1 MSVVKLEISNKTL
14 FQEGQSFG
22 KVGPYHLI
30 EGIVHF
36 SLDPCD
42 PNNELITDIELAP
55 LDSNGLVQFSSDFA
69 MLQPVNKKHSNQR
82 ILFDVLNRGKKTVL
96 MNFNSAIRQPD
107 PSSPLKSGNGHLM
120 EQGYTIVWCGWQAD
134 VPPIPGLMGLHGP
147 NAVDTD
153 NKCLEGQVLCW
164 IQEDEE
170 KKMVMLS
177 HRGHLPYPPSDINDP
192 SATLAVRNHPNSAAT
207 TIPRTHWSFVRDEDS
222 AEQYNPSHVYMP
234 TGFKPGKI
242 YELVYQTRFSRLVG
256 LGLAAVRDIVSYLK
270 YSSVEM
276 GNPCS
281 ENIKYAYAF
290 GSSQSGRFLRQLI
303 HLGLNNDEQG
313 RMALD
318 GIIAH
323 VAGAMRGEFNQRY
336 GQPSK
341 DICFIIPELFPF
353 TDFDQTD
360 PVTGETGSLL
370 QNMRLKQQLPKLI
383 FTNTSAEYW
392 RGDAA
397 LIHTDL
403 VTMSDAPEDTDSVRK
418 YHFSGTQHGI
428 GDFPPLIIRPMDNLK
443 GQLPFNSIDY
453 TPLLRAVLSNLDQ
466 WVSLGQS
473 PPPSRHPKLSNSSGI
488 ESHKILSK
496 LSELPGVKIPK
507 QTTRA
512 LRLDY
517 GNETHMGRTIQLPA
531 IQGEQYPAIVSA
543 IDDDGNEIAGIRL
556 PDIQIPLAT
565 YTGWNLRHPD
575 IGNADLYI
583 GISGGL
589 AGWTLPFPATDTDR
603 ANKNDPRRSIKERYH
618 TKTDYLD
625 QITNASRSLLNEG
638 YILEEDLSFIL
649 ELAERKYDLFSIP
662 DPSL

>member
-1 MSVVKLEISNKTL
+1 MSVVKLVISNKTL
-14 FQEGQSFG
+14 FREGQSFG
-22 KVGPYHLI
+22 KVGQYNLI
-30 EGIVHF
+30 EGIAYF
-36 SLDPCD
+36 SLDPRES
-42 PNNELITDIELAP
+42 NNKSITDIDLAP
-55 LDSNGLVQFSSDFA
+55 VDSNGLVRFSSDFA
-69 MLQPVNKKHSNQR
+69 MLQPVNKERGNHR
-82 ILFDVLNRGKKTVL
+82 ILFDILNRGRKTVL
-96 MNFNSAIRQPD
+96 MNFNSAIRVAY
-107 PSSPLKSGNGHLM
+107 PSSPLESGNGHLM
-120 EQGYTIVWCGWQAD
+120 DQGYTIVWCGWQAD
-134 VPPIPGLMGLHGP
+134 VPSTPGLMGLHGP
-147 NAVDTD
+147 NAVGTD
-153 NKCLEGQVLCW
+153 NSPIEGKVLCW

-170 KKMVMLS
+170 REMVMLS
-177 HRGHLPYPPSDINDP
+177 HRGHLPYPPSDIDDP
-192 SATLAVRNHPNSAAT
+192 SATLTVRDHPNRVAK
-207 TIPRTHWSFVRDEDS
+207 TIPRTRWSFIRDEDS
-222 AEQYNPSHVYMP
+222 PEEYNPSHVYMP
-234 TGFKPGKI
+234 SGFKPGKI

-256 LGLAAVRDIVSYLK
+256 VGFAAVRDIVAYLK
-270 YSSVEM
+270 YSEEE

-281 ENIKYAYAF
+281 GDMKFAYAF

-353 TDFDQTD
+353 TDFEQTD
-360 PVTGETGSLL
+360 PITGETGSLL
-370 QNMRLKQQLPKLI
+370 QNMRLKEQLPKII

-397 LIHTDL
+397 LIHTDIA
-403 VTMSDAPEDTDSVRK
+403 TMSDAPEDTGSVRK

-443 GQLPFNSIDY
+443 GQLPFNSVDY

-466 WVSLGQS
+466 WVSLGEA

-517 GNETHMGRTIQLPA
+517 GNETHMGRTIQLPG

-565 YTGWNLRHPD
+565 YTGWNLRHSD

-589 AGWTLPFPATDTDR
+589 AGWTLPFPATCTDR
-603 ANKNDPRRSIKERYH
+603 VNRNDPRPSIEERYH
-618 TKTDYLD
+618 TKKDYLD
-625 QITNASRSLLNEG
+625 QITNASRSLVNQR

-649 ELAERKYDLFSIP
+649 KLAERKYDLFSTP
-662 DPSL
+662 DPGL